1 MMKILKAAAC
11 ISIAAFFLPLAV
23 AQQSLPQQSESHT
36 ESNEQ
41 VPIKAAS
48 SRLNGAQWLLKMATS
63 IRQRNY
69 QISLVV
75 SRPNSDAI
83 PYLWRHGVFDDGVS
97 MEQLNIL
104 NGPGKEYIR
113 VNQTVSI
120 FEPDA
125 TPYSITG
132 DLIDGPIPHQ
142 LLLAPLAL
150 QSGYEF
156 IAVGRGRVSG
166 RVAQQIRII
175 SRDNSRYSYQL
186 WVDEQTAMPLK
197 LNMLDLNGQ
206 LVKQVQVT
214 QIQVSEEPDAYF
226 ERINHDMLPPV
237 RASTKA
243 VHRHAWQVSYMPDG
257 MTEVRRNTHRLMVTG
272 QVVEY
277 AMLSDGLV
285 DVSIYVMPAQNSG
298 LQNNVYRHQAKT
310 LLTRLEGDVQISI
323 VGEIPPQTANKIAAS
338 LTARIQ

>member
-1 MMKILKAAAC
+1 MMKNMIAAAC
-11 ISIAAFFLPLAV
+11 ISIAAVFLPLAD
-23 AQQSLPQQSESHT
+23 AQPSLPPQPDSAKDTAVEAENQIAIT
-36 ESNEQ
+36 
-41 VPIKAAS
+41 
-48 SRLNGAQWLLKMATS
+48 RLNGAEWLLKMATG

-75 SRPNSDAI
+75 NRPNSDAI

-97 MEQLNIL
+97 MEQLNVL

-120 FEPDA
+120 FEPDVA
-125 TPYSITG
+125 PYSITG
-132 DLIDGPIPHQ
+132 DLIDGPIPNQ
-142 LLLAPLAL
+142 LLIAPLELRA
-150 QSGYEF
+150 GYEF

-206 LVKQVQVT
+206 LVKQVQVS
-214 QIQVSEEPDAYF
+214 QIQVTEEPDPYF
-226 ERINHDMLPPV
+226 ERINHDMLP
-237 RASTKA
+237 A
-243 VHRHAWQVSYMPDG
+243 VMTTAAAAHRHAWQISYMPDG
-257 MTEVRRNTHRLMVTG
+257 MNEVKRNTHRLMVTG

-285 DVSIYVMPAQNSG
+285 NVSVYVMPAANTE
-298 LQNNVYRHQAKT
+298 LQNNVYRHHAKT
-310 LLTRLEGDVQISI
+310 LLTRIEGDIQISI
-323 VGEIPPQTANKIAAS
+323 VGEIPPKTANKIAAS